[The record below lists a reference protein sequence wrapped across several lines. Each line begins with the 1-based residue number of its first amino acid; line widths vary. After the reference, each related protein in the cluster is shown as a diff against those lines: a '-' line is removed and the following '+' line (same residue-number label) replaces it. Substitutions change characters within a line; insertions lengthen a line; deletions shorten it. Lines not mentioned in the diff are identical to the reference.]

1 VIGRV
6 NAAVAGWTQIAT
18 DSVAFRL
25 NARRS
30 RDKLIAFQDRRLR
43 EIVSHAYLNVPFY
56 RRLFDAH
63 GLQPRHI
70 RGVHDLQLIP
80 VTSKSDLRAADP
92 ADLIARG
99 ANVRRLIEHSTGG
112 STGEPFTVRRSWSE
126 ERTLGL
132 LRRRALRDFGA
143 PRGSL
148 VIIATLRH
156 KPHKNDRTWFKG
168 FVEGGGAYR
177 LETMPALVEPEEI
190 HAEII
195 RRRPQVIGGHA
206 SVLNRLAATVTERN
220 LPVPPL
226 SMVLSGAEV
235 LTPDAARRM
244 TAAFNAPV
252 FDTYGCHEFGR
263 VAWQCR
269 HTGEYHR
276 CDDGVITEAL
286 TGDIAAVEGEEGEV
300 VGTGLH
306 SKAMPFIRYKLGDI
320 ITVGRET
327 CGCGLPFSTLRQVR
341 GRVVD
346 YFRLHDGRLIHPF
359 RIAAALKSEMLDWV
373 ARYQIVQET
382 VDRIVLTAVATR
394 TPTEETIAGMR
405 RAVHEIIG
413 DRVRVDVRLVDE
425 IRTDASGKFRVYRS
439 MVT

>member
-1 VIGRV
+1 VIAFVTG
-6 NAAVAGWTQIAT
+6 AVADWTQIAS
-18 DSVAFRL
+18 DSVAFRM
-25 NARRS
+25 NVRRS
-30 RDKLIAFQDRRLR
+30 RERLVAFQDRRIQ
-43 EIVSHAYLNVPFY
+43 EIVSHAYENVPFY
-56 RRLFDAH
+56 RRLFDSN
-63 GLQPRHI
+63 GLHPRHI
-70 RGVHDLQLIP
+70 RGVRDLRLIP
-80 VTSKSDLRAADP
+80 VTSKSDLRGADP

-99 ANVRRLIEHSTGG
+99 VKPSRLIEHSTGG

-132 LRRRALRDFGA
+132 LRRRALRDFGV

-148 VIIATLRH
+148 VLIATLGH

-168 FVEGGGAYR
+168 LVEGGGAYR

-190 HAEII
+190 HAEIM
-195 RRRPQVIGGHA
+195 RRRPRVIGGHA
-206 SVLNRLAATVTERN
+206 SVLTRLAATITERN

-235 LTPDAARRM
+235 LTPNASRRM
-244 TAAFNAPV
+244 SEAFHAPV

-269 HTGEYHR
+269 RTGEYHR

-286 TGDIAAVEGEEGEV
+286 TGDAAALEGEEGEV
-300 VGTGLH
+300 VGTALH
-306 SKAMPFIRYKLGDI
+306 SRSMPFIRYRLGDI

-327 CGCGLPFSTLRQVR
+327 CTCGLPFSTLLQVR

-346 YFRLHDGRLIHPF
+346 YFRLHGGRLIHPF

-373 ARYQIVQET
+373 SRYQIVQESL
-382 VDRIVLTAVATR
+382 DRIVLTAVPTR
-394 TPTEETIAGMR
+394 TPAEETMAGMR
-405 RAVHEIIG
+405 RAVHELVG
-413 DRVRVDVRLVDE
+413 DRVRVDVALVDE